1 MFKGETNHSYLWKG
15 GLLSLLFLTFTLAC
29 SEEDATEDEY
39 ANWQQRNEV
48 YFASLQDSLLRNP
61 AQWQRIKN
69 YSFDD
74 AVETMGPSSEYIY
87 VKVISSGTET
97 DSPAYTDSVRVIYQG
112 RLIPTTSYPEG
123 LVFDGTVYGKF
134 SPATSATSK
143 QLVSRMIEGYATAL
157 QHMHRGDYWRVYIP
171 SDLGYGSAGS
181 GSTIPGYSTII
192 FDLMLIDFAPTGEAL
207 PVWSSRQR

>member
-1 MFKGETNHSYLWKG
+1 MFKGEHNHSYRWKG
-15 GLLSLLFLTFTLAC
+15 VLFSLLFLSFTLAC

-48 YFASLQDSLLRNP
+48 YFASLQDSLERNP

-74 AVETMGPSSEYIY
+74 AVEAVEPSSDYIY

-123 LVFDGTVYGKF
+123 LVFDGTVYGEF
-134 SPATSATSK
+134 TPATSATSK

-171 SDLGYGSAGS
+171 SDLGYGSTGS

-192 FDLMLIDFAPTGEAL
+192 FDLMLIDFAPMGEAL